1 MVFERTMRRVG
12 LAIRL
17 GAALLVLSVAA
28 CASVSEDSASSLLVT
43 PGKYEFYS
51 CQDIT
56 SRIQGARNR
65 LNELEQLMAR
75 SSQGAGGSL
84 VNAIA
89 YQSDYTQVRGEL
101 SVLMKAAEEK
111 RCVSE
116 SPWSSERAVF

>member
-1 MVFERTMRRVG
+1 MFGRTMRSVG
-12 LAIRL
+12 LAKKW
-17 GAALLVLSVAA
+17 GAALMALSVTA
-28 CASVSEDSASSLLVT
+28 CASVNEESVSSVFVT
-43 PGKYEFYS
+43 PGKYEFYT

-56 SRIQGARNR
+56 SRIQGTRNR

-75 SSQGAGGSL
+75 SSQSAGGAL

-89 YQSDYTQVRGEL
+89 YRSDHTQTRGEL
-101 SVLMKAAEEK
+101 SVLMKAAEDK